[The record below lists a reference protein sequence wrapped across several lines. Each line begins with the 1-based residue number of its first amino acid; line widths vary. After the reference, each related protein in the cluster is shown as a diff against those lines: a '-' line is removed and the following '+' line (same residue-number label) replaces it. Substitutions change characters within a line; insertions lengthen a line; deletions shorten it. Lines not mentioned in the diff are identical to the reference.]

1 MQFSPSLDPLAAAA
15 DLRARG
21 EAFVMATVVRA
32 VAPTSAKPG
41 DKAVLTEA
49 GLLVGWIG
57 GSCAEPIIRRTAE
70 TALSDGE
77 CRLVLITPNQNVPSG
92 EDGSGRSV
100 HRMECYSGGEL
111 EIYLEPFLPL
121 PRLLVFGNSPVARAL
136 CDLGRVMHYAV
147 TSIDLSDRP
156 QMGPEIDTVRSFKA
170 LPPADA
176 ASAFAV
182 VSTHGIFDED
192 SLEAALA
199 LDLPYT
205 GFVTSKKRRDQV
217 FASLRGRQVSE
228 AAIAR
233 IQAPAG
239 LDIGGRQ
246 PEEIALAVMAEI
258 VCARRRPQAAL
269 RVEVKAMPAPALAPP
284 DAAAGT
290 MVKLGEKKKA
300 SCCHGAAKPSV

>member
-1 MQFSPSLDPLAAAA
+1 MQFSPLLDPLAAAA

-70 TALSDGE
+70 TALGDGE
-77 CRLVLITPNQNVPSG
+77 CRLVLITPDQNVPSG

-100 HRMECYSGGEL
+100 HRMDCYSGGEL

-121 PRLLVFGNSPVARAL
+121 PQLLVFGNSPVARAL
-136 CDLGRVMHYAV
+136 CDLGRVMNYAV
-147 TSIDLSDRP
+147 TAIDLSDRP
-156 QMGPEIDTVRSFKA
+156 QMGPEIDTVRSFQA
-170 LPPADA
+170 LPKVTVPHA
-176 ASAFAV
+176 AGAFAV
-182 VSTHGIFDED
+182 VSTHGTFDED

-217 FASLRGRQVSE
+217 FASLRERHVSD

-233 IQAPAG
+233 IRAPAG

-258 VCARRRPQAAL
+258 VCARRRPQGPR
-269 RVEVKAMPAPALAPP
+269 RVDVVAVPI
-284 DAAAGT
+284 
-290 MVKLGEKKKA
+290 VKLGEKKTA
-300 SCCHGAAKPSV
+300 SCCHAAAKPGA